1 MAEKNYMIKIAETK
15 EELEGYYAL
24 RHEVFVD
31 EQKIFT
37 KTDRDKYDEQ
47 ALPMIAKEKSSGV
60 VIGTVRC
67 YLVAEKTWIGGR
79 FAVRKTNR
87 GWIGVHLIR
96 EAVKI
101 MQEKGCRDFSAYVQ
115 KQNVNLFEHLGWVK
129 TGESVTYHGV
139 YHEKMAIDMNRLTKR

>member
-67 YLVAEKTWIGGR
+67 YLVAEKHGSVVDLR
-79 FAVRKTNR
+79 CVR
-87 GWIGVHLIR
+87 LI
-96 EAVKI
+96 EAGLGCTLFVK
-101 MQEKGCRDFSAYVQ
+101 Q
-115 KQNVNLFEHLGWVK
+115 
-129 TGESVTYHGV
+129 
-139 YHEKMAIDMNRLTKR
+139 